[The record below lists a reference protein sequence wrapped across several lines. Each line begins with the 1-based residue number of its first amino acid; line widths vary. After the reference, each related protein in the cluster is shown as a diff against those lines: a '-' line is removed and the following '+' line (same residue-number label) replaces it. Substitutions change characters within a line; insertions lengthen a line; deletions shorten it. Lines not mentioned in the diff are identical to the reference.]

1 MVIEQLRIIRRT
13 EEINA
18 IRVRKFLT
26 AQVPSAN
33 NRPPRRVVVKHTFTA
48 H

>member
-1 MVIEQLRIIRRT
+1 
-13 EEINA
+13 
-18 IRVRKFLT
+18 LT